1 MYPLKRYFNMN
12 NKLLIIKAITLL
24 YRLTTLTDKLER
36 PIQLLIDVTNAVKTP
51 DMDLTVDRETR
62 MMSQLKAITIE
73 MIYASAE
80 ASYSIHDLLQR
91 IQIVCEPDPILFEAF
106 RDNILLELSQEDIK
120 KECINIISMFRRYLK
135 RKNVKKSLISTQLL
149 LSLDLKR

>member
-62 MMSQLKAITIE
+62 MMFMLQLKLAIQSMT
-73 MIYASAE
+73 YYNVYRLSVN
-80 ASYSIHDLLQR
+80 L
-91 IQIVCEPDPILFEAF
+91 IQF
-106 RDNILLELSQEDIK
+106 
-120 KECINIISMFRRYLK
+120 YLK
-135 RKNVKKSLISTQLL
+135 LFVTISY
-149 LSLDLKR
+149 